1 MKSPDENIKVLSR
14 AVLGEAREDAE
25 QATNEAKAKAEAI
38 RQKAEEDAA
47 AERSKILEQAH
58 RESERVRSQ
67 AAAVAQMKARTKQLE
82 QREKLLESVFSSA
95 RQKLSA
101 MQRDSDYGQ
110 VAERLL
116 REALTQLGADKA
128 KVRADKTT
136 QEIFTTGMLE
146 QLSKELK
153 VKIQLGELL
162 EQGTGVVVETVDGH
176 RQYDNTLE
184 TRLKRMQD
192 MLRTPVNHI
201 LMGEAL

>member
-1 MKSPDENIKVLSR
+1 M
-14 AVLGEAREDAE
+14 
-25 QATNEAKAKAEAI
+25 
-38 RQKAEEDAA
+38 
-47 AERSKILEQAH
+47 
-58 RESERVRSQ
+58 
-67 AAAVAQMKARTKQLE
+67 
-82 QREKLLESVFSSA
+82 
-95 RQKLSA
+95 
-101 MQRDSDYGQ
+101 
-110 VAERLL
+110 
-116 REALTQLGADKA
+116 A